1 MYNVLQCSSRS
12 VPPPLSWDSLG
23 NVSNMAGNGTRFGE
37 WLEKMS
43 KYFLSLDD
51 TEKNMTIMKIIQ
63 LSGPVQL
70 RFLSNKLEILVKRDF
85 FKSLPPEVSFH
96 IIKWLDYGTLCRC
109 CLVSR
114 EWNKVISSCNKAWRM
129 ASKELGV
136 VRVRKETEFSNWKL
150 KFVTGMQ
157 RLRKLQN
164 IESFGIRKLFGH
176 TARVFALDYK
186 DGLLASGKFERC
198 QRNNAS

>member
-1 MYNVLQCSSRS
+1 MSL
-12 VPPPLSWDSLG
+12 SLG
-23 NVSNMAGNGTRFGE
+23 TLCHSNSQVSKMAGNAVTRFDE

-51 TEKNMTIMKIIQ
+51 TEQNMTIMKIIQ

-114 EWNKVISSCNKAWRM
+114 EWNKVISSCNKAWM
-129 ASKELGV
+129 TACKELGV
-136 VRVRKETEFSNWKL
+136 VWGRKEETEFSNWKL
-150 KFVTGMQ
+150 RFVVGMQ
-157 RLRKLQN
+157 RFRKLRN
-164 IESFGIRKLFGH
+164 VETFGIRKLFGH
-176 TARVFALDYK
+176 TARVFALHYK
-186 DGLLASGKFERC
+186 DGLLASGKFKRW
-198 QRNNAS
+198 SKK